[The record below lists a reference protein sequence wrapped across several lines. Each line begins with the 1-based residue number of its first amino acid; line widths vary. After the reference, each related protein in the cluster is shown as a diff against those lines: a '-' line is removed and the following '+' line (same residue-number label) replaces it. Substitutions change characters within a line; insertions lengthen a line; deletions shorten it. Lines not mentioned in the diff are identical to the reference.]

1 MTEIILTTENLHD
14 LLGQQ
19 FILVQVDGETIKIIL
34 KD

>member
-1 MTEIILTTENLHD
+1 MTEIVLTTENLHD

-19 FILVQVDGETIKIIL
+19 FIFLEVNGKPIKIIL

>member
-1 MTEIILTTENLHD
+1 MTEIILTIENLHD

-19 FILVQVDGETIKIIL
+19 FILVEVDGKTIKIIL